1 MSTPQIPSDD
11 QLKKVSNPS
20 FIASIFK
27 HQTSGATPIVC
38 TKDGDPNQGGW
49 SAHSAQTH
57 ADKLKPDRNNFVN
70 CASFRPD
77 GFGFVAAK
85 NEQFAA
91 YHFVLLDDVGTKV
104 PRAKLGSLIPTW
116 CIETSPGNFQM
127 GIVLTTPI
135 QGLPLA
141 KRLQAAIAAKGLS
154 DPGAHGANRWA
165 RLPVG
170 INGKEKHRD
179 SAGQPFQCRLV
190 EFNADQTYSVEQLI
204 EILGLD
210 WTPEETAKLSSAPSP
225 VADRPRSKVSLGEL
239 KALLDQLDPNMGRSD
254 WIRVLMAVW
263 HETEG
268 SEDGFALVNRW
279 SSGGKSYGGT
289 SAMRVQW
296 NSFGPNAR
304 PVTVGTLI
312 HMVHQAGGHHEEFTV
327 VESEAPFATEA
338 VLAQE
343 SVPHPKNAAEPLPLS
358 VLGTESMAAD
368 KKSSP
373 LLRFA
378 VTNDVTVLERN
389 VVGQRFVMGEL
400 ALAGQ
405 STVLYASPNTGKTLI
420 TLQLLCE
427 AVSTGDVDPRNLYY
441 INMDDSASGLLEKS
455 RLAQDLGF
463 HMIGTGYNG
472 FSPTNFRVAME
483 EMVRTDAAKGVV
495 VVLDTLKK
503 FVNLMH
509 KEQSSEFAGL
519 IRQFT
524 TKGGT
529 VIALAHANKRPD
541 AEGNPVYSGT
551 TDIVDDSDCAY
562 TIKQISDQ
570 DGCKVV
576 EFTNIKRRGDVVAS
590 AWYRYSTEKLT
601 YAARLQSVQAVQV
614 DDVLSLKQ
622 EAALA
627 SESPVID
634 AITSCI
640 REGIQTK
647 MVIAKEVANRC
658 RCSRKQAIQVL
669 EKHTG
674 DDPTSHR
681 WHYEVRARGA
691 QFFVLNT
698 PPNHGD
704 KVSQPVLPSPG
715 ISELGLASLSIVDF

>member
-11 QLKKVSNPS
+11 QLNRVSNPS

-49 SAHSAQTH
+49 PAHSAQAH

-77 GFGFVAAK
+77 RYGFIAAK

-91 YHFVLLDDVGTKV
+91 YHFVLLDDIGTKV

-116 CIETSPGNFQM
+116 CIETSPGNFQI
-127 GIVLTTPI
+127 GIVLSTPI

-179 SAGQPFQCRLV
+179 SAGQPFQCRLA
-190 EFNADQTYSVEQLI
+190 EFNPDQTYSVEQLI
-204 EILGLD
+204 EILGLN
-210 WTPEETAKLSSAPSP
+210 WTLEEPVKLSLTPSS
-225 VADRPRSKVSLGEL
+225 VADRLRSQVSLGEL

-263 HETEG
+263 YETQG

-289 SAMRVQW
+289 AAMRVQW

-327 VESEAPFATEA
+327 VESDAIPAAETVMPK
-338 VLAQE
+338 E
-343 SVPHPKNAAEPLPLS
+343 SVTHSTNTAQMAS
-358 VLGTESMAAD
+358 SSTESTVI
-368 KKSSP
+368 KTTVSP

-378 VTNDVTVLERN
+378 VTNGVSALERN
-389 VVGQRFVMGEL
+389 VQGQRFVMGEL

-455 RLAQDLGF
+455 RLAQDLRF

-674 DDPTSHR
+674 DDPTAHR

-704 KVSQPVLPSPG
+704 KVSQPVLPSSG